1 MNVSSGRMFYGIAFL
16 VLSIVVLARITDAGT
31 TLESSTDATSP
42 TTQLDVVVTTTAP
55 GSGSNDTDSD
65 FTTTAAPRNTTVHTG
80 LYTVDYIIIGVTA
93 ASVAGSVA
101 LVIVVVVSGYKKS
114 KEVKKVYPHDEDRK
128 SIVSGKSSV
137 SNRSGRSKSDRGIL
151 ND

>member
-16 VLSIVVLARITDAGT
+16 VLSFVVLARITDAGT
-31 TLESSTDATSP
+31 TTTDATSP
-42 TTQLDVVVTTTAP
+42 TSTGGVVETTTAP
-55 GSGSNDTDSD
+55 GSGSNDTDPD
-65 FTTTAAPRNTTVHTG
+65 LTATTAAPRNTTVHTG